1 MITIR
6 PSAERGVAEL
16 DWLKSRHS
24 FSFADYYDP
33 AHMGFGDLRVI
44 NEDTIAPSGGFD
56 THGHRDMEII
66 SYVLEGALAHR
77 DTLGNEL
84 TIGAGEV
91 QRMSAGTG
99 IMHSEYNASNE
110 APAHFFQIWVI
121 PERAGI
127 EPGYEQQL
135 FADADKRGGLRL
147 IVSPDGRDGSLH
159 IHQDVALYAA
169 VLSSGETVGHPLAA
183 DRRAWVQVA
192 RGAVTVNGEA
202 LSAGDGAA
210 ITGETAIEITA
221 TGDADVDA
229 DAEFILFDLR

>member
-1 MITIR
+1 MVIVR
-6 PSAERGVAEL
+6 PSAERGMAEL

-33 AHMGFGDLRVI
+33 AHMNFGALRVI

-56 THGHRDMEII
+56 THGHKDMEII

-99 IMHSEYNASNE
+99 IMHSEFNASNE

-127 EPGYEQQL
+127 EPGYEQQM
-135 FADADKRGGLRL
+135 FADSDKRGGLRL

-159 IHQDVALYAA
+159 IHQDVALYAS
-169 VLSSGETVGHPLAA
+169 VLSGGESVSHPLAA
-183 DRRAWVQVA
+183 DRQAWVQVA

-202 LSAGDGAA
+202 LSSGDGAA
-210 ITGETAIEITA
+210 ITGEAAVEIAA
-221 TGDADVDA
+221 TGSE
-229 DAEFILFDLR
+229 DAEFILFDLS

>member
-1 MITIR
+1 MITVR
-6 PSAERGVAEL
+6 HSADRGMAEL
-16 DWLKSRHS
+16 DWLQSRHS

-33 AHMGFGDLRVI
+33 AHMNFGDLRVI

-56 THGHRDMEII
+56 THGHQDMEII

-77 DTLGNEL
+77 DTLGNQL

-99 IMHSEYNASNE
+99 IRHSEFNASND

-127 EPGYEQQL
+127 EPGYEQQM

-147 IVSPDGRDGSLH
+147 IVSPDGRYGSLR
-159 IHQDVALYAA
+159 IHQDVALYAS
-169 VLSSGETVGHPLAA
+169 VMSRGDTVSHQLAA
-183 DRRAWVQVA
+183 GRQAWVQVA
-192 RGAVTVNGEA
+192 RGAVTVNGKA

-210 ITGETAIEITA
+210 ITGEASVEITA
-221 TGDADVDA
+221 TGDA

>member
-1 MITIR
+1 MVIVR
-6 PSAERGVAEL
+6 PSAERGMAEL

-33 AHMGFGDLRVI
+33 AHMNFGALRVI

-56 THGHRDMEII
+56 THGHKDMEII

-99 IMHSEYNASNE
+99 IRHSEFNASND

-127 EPGYEQQL
+127 EPGYEQQM
-135 FADADKRGGLRL
+135 FTDSDKRGGLRL

-169 VLSSGETVGHPLAA
+169 VLSSSDSVSHPLAA
-183 DRRAWVQVA
+183 DRQAWVQVA

-210 ITGETAIEITA
+210 VTGEASVEIAA
-221 TGDADVDA
+221 TGAEDT
-229 DAEFILFDLR
+229 EFILFDLR

>member
-1 MITIR
+1 MITVR
-6 PSAERGVAEL
+6 HSAERGMAEL

-33 AHMGFGDLRVI
+33 AHMNFSDLRVI

-56 THGHRDMEII
+56 THGHQDMEII

-99 IMHSEYNASNE
+99 IRHSEFNASKE

-127 EPGYEQQL
+127 EPGYEQQM
-135 FADADKRGGLRL
+135 FADSDKHGGLRL
-147 IVSPDGRDGSLH
+147 IVSPDGRDGSLR
-159 IHQDVALYAA
+159 IHQDVALYAS
-169 VLSSGETVGHPLAA
+169 VLGSGETVSHQLAA
-183 DRRAWVQVA
+183 DRQAWVQVA

-210 ITGETAIEITA
+210 ITGETSVEIAA
-221 TGDADVDA
+221 TGDTE
-229 DAEFILFDLR
+229 AEFILFDLR

>member
-1 MITIR
+1 MITVR
-6 PSAERGVAEL
+6 PSAKRDMAVL
-16 DWLKSRHS
+16 DWLHSRHS
-24 FSFADYYDP
+24 FSFADYHDP
-33 AHMGFGDLRVI
+33 DHMGFGDLRVI

-56 THGHRDMEII
+56 THGHKDMEII

-84 TIGAGEV
+84 TISAGEV

-99 IMHSEYNASNE
+99 IRHSEFNASNE
-110 APAHFFQIWVI
+110 APAHFFQIWII

-127 EPGYEQQL
+127 EPGYEQQM
-135 FADADKRGGLRL
+135 FADSDKRGGLRL
-147 IVSPDGRDGSLH
+147 IVSPDGRGGSLR
-159 IHQDVALYAA
+159 IHQDVALYASI
-169 VLSSGETVGHPLAA
+169 LGPGETVRHPLTV

-210 ITGETAIEITA
+210 ITGEASVDISA
-221 TGDADVDA
+221 TGAE
-229 DAEFILFDLR
+229 DAEFLLFDLR

>member
-1 MITIR
+1 MVIVR
-6 PSAERGVAEL
+6 PSAERGMAEL

-33 AHMGFGDLRVI
+33 AHMNFGALRVI

-56 THGHRDMEII
+56 THGHQDMEIV

-99 IMHSEYNASNE
+99 IMHSEFNASNE

-135 FADADKRGGLRL
+135 FTDADKRGGLRL

-159 IHQDVALYAA
+159 IHQDVALYAS
-169 VLSSGETVGHPLAA
+169 VLGNGETVSHQLAA
-183 DRRAWVQVA
+183 DRQAWVQVA
-192 RGAVTVNGEA
+192 HGAVTVNGEA

-210 ITGETAIEITA
+210 ITGEASVEAIA
-221 TGDADVDA
+221 TGDTE
-229 DAEFILFDLR
+229 AEFILFDLR